1 MSKMKKGII
10 STLLT
15 KDDIMELF
23 TPSEDEE
30 EPDGEQLEIEFI
42 YD

>member
-1 MSKMKKGII
+1 MQVMRILGSP
-10 STLLT
+10 LLT

-30 EPDGEQLEIEFI
+30 KSDDGQLEIEFI
-42 YD
+42 YN

>member
-1 MSKMKKGII
+1 MQVIRIQGNA
-10 STLLT
+10 LLT

-23 TPSEDEE
+23 TSFENEE
-30 EPDGEQLEIEFI
+30 ETDDGQLENEFI